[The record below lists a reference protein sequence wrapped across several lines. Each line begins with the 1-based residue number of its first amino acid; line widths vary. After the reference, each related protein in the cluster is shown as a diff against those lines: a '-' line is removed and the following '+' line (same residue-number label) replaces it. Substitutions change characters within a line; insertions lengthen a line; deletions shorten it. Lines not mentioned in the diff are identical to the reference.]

1 MNDIDYCYQPNSYQS
16 SSPAVTQLYA
26 TIDEAW
32 NNLIIEYARLY
43 NGQISWGEV
52 NTEGTRIVTRF
63 REKYAIWENDVTKRI
78 QNNYEKSLLV
88 EEIRAAKNQRQQLMN
103 DLNSARSE
111 IRNLN
116 RRVRY
121 NNLNLY

>member
-1 MNDIDYCYQPNSYQS
+1 MNEIDYCYKPNTYKS

-26 TIDEAW
+26 ILDEAW
-32 NNLIIEYARLY
+32 NNLVIEYARLY
-43 NGQISWGEV
+43 NGQITWGEL
-52 NTEGTRIVTRF
+52 NTEGTRIISRLN
-63 REKYAIWENDVTKRI
+63 EKSTTWHTDVSQRI
-78 QNNYEKSLLV
+78 QNNYEKSVLID
-88 EEIRAAKNQRQQLMN
+88 EIRSARNQRQQLMN

-121 NNLNLY
+121 NNTNLY